1 MTDAEISA
9 ARFRR
14 WDNEPPPPPL
24 SRQVQDIIVAAF
36 AGAFP
41 KRKGGR

>member
-9 ARFRR
+9 ARFAR
-14 WDNEPPPPPL
+14 WDTEPPPPPL
-24 SRQVQDIIVAAF
+24 TKKQQDTIAAAF

-41 KRKGGR
+41 KKGKR